1 MIKIIVFSVVILSML
16 VQTTNSALTA
26 GFTVHIINA
35 LSNNDVLFSVQC
47 ESKDDDLG
55 LKTPKVGDD
64 YNFSFR
70 GNVLGTTRFYCHYS
84 WGSKK
89 QFFDVFNS
97 QMYQSR
103 ECGRISGND
112 YECFWKVQDDGF
124 YFAAH
129 NSPESYT
136 KKYDWN

>member
-1 MIKIIVFSVVILSML
+1 MIKIIVLSVVILSIL

-35 LSNNDVLFSVQC
+35 LSNNDIPFSVQC

-84 WGSKK
+84 WGSKNNFLMFSTAK
-89 QFFDVFNS
+89 CINLVNV
-97 QMYQSR
+97 
-103 ECGRISGND
+103 E
-112 YECFWKVQDDGF
+112 E
-124 YFAAH
+124 
-129 NSPESYT
+129 
-136 KKYDWN
+136 